1 MSSFAEESVGFV
13 RGMCHADVME
23 KDKIDLSVLIV
34 EDDPN
39 TLMMFGRIAESQ
51 GAHCVLVGT
60 FHEAMAAL
68 ADHRFDMMLVDR
80 KLPDGDG
87 IELIEQARKIDPRAL
102 VVMVT
107 AHGTI
112 DIAVQAMKM
121 GAWDFLSKPFCF
133 ERLEVL
139 LQRVKEHLVS
149 QRENERLRR
158 EVMEVRAGEMIGSS
172 PAIRSVK
179 ERIAQIAPTPS
190 TVLIQGETGVGKEL
204 AARAIHRMSPRSS
217 GPFVVVDCAAIPE
230 TLLESTLFGHEKGSF
245 TDAYTSRKGMVELA
259 AGGTL
264 LLDEV
269 AELAPSLQS
278 KLLRLLQERV
288 YRPIGSEKEK
298 SANIRVVSATRWD
311 LTSRIRGGLF
321 REDLY
326 YRLNVITLTIP
337 PLQKRPGDIPIL
349 ANWFLYQQN
358 VRAGKALER
367 ISESAM
373 QLLRGYNWPG
383 NVRELEHAVEHAVA
397 VATGTVIEPE
407 LLPKTILDSA
417 PVKEPGDPS
426 SPVSGRDMSFDPK
439 LVPTTMTWRQY
450 QERVLEPYLESFVE
464 SLLERHKGNVSAA
477 AKDAG
482 LSRNGLYML
491 MRRANAKATENISS
505 S

>member
-1 MSSFAEESVGFV
+1 MEKESV
-13 RGMCHADVME
+13 E
-23 KDKIDLSVLIV
+23 LSVLIV

-39 TLMMFGRIAESQ
+39 TLLMFGRVVESQ
-51 GAHCVLVGT
+51 GAKCVLVGT
-60 FHEAMAAL
+60 FEDAMKATT
-68 ADHRFDMMLVDR
+68 DQRFDMLLVDR

-87 IELIEQARKIDPRAL
+87 IDLIEQVRHTDPKAL

-121 GAWDFLSKPFCF
+121 GAWDFLAKPFCF

-139 LQRVKEHLVS
+139 LQRVKEHLAS

-204 AARAIHRMSPRSS
+204 AARAIHRMSSRSS

-230 TLLESTLFGHEKGSF
+230 TLLESALFGHEKGSF
-245 TDAYTSRKGMVELA
+245 TDAHVTRKGMVELA

-288 YRPIGSEKEK
+288 YRPIGSETEK

-311 LTSRIRGGLF
+311 LSSRIRSGLF

-326 YRLNVITLTIP
+326 YRLNVITLNIP
-337 PLQKRPGDIPIL
+337 PLQKRPSDIPVL
-349 ANWFLYQQN
+349 ANWFLYQQS
-358 VRAGKALER
+358 VRAEKAMEG
-367 ISESAM
+367 ISEPAM
-373 QLLRGYNWPG
+373 QLLKRYDWPG
-383 NVRELEHAVEHAVA
+383 NVRELQHAIEHAVA
-397 VATGTVIEPE
+397 LAPGTMIEADY
-407 LLPKTILDSA
+407 LPKTILESA
-417 PVKEPGDPS
+417 SVNSLPRSFTHAPKAFVQPDLSES
-426 SPVSGRDMSFDPK
+426 MSWKD
-439 LVPTTMTWRQY
+439 Y
-450 QERVLEPYLESFVE
+450 QEKAMEPHLKSYVQ
-464 SLLERHKGNVSAA
+464 SLLQQHGGNVSAA
-477 AKDAG
+477 AKHAG
-482 LSRNGLYML
+482 LSRNGFYML
-491 MRRANAKATENISS
+491 MRRANWESDGA
-505 S
+505 